1 MTELSRSNVAGIIE
15 ETTAGTLKDL
25 TGAGDFVPLREGFT
39 ITGAFNNVTSDELKA
54 GDIGASKS
62 FNTDETPSSSLNIYM
77 RHSGVEGTEPE
88 TGLLFEAAMGDKTV
102 NASEYVVAAG
112 TTVSK
117 IVVANGSLFEV
128 GQGLLIKDTTNGYSV
143 RTIASIS
150 TNDLNL
156 NYQLSAI
163 PANGTGLGKAILY
176 KPGTSHPTFSL
187 HRYQAVTSS
196 AFHDAVSGCR
206 VNNFTI
212 DLPANELASATAGIE
227 GIQYFY
233 NQIRIT
239 AATNDKLDFND
250 GGGEENVTLTAG
262 VYKTPIE
269 LAREIETK
277 MNALTTDTITVTYSN
292 STGKFTI
299 ASDGATLSLLWN
311 TGTNTA
317 TSVGTTIGFL
327 VAADDTAALTYTSD
341 NSLTYNAPY
350 TPSYDNSTAIVV
362 KGAQLLIGDSTSTQC
377 RKASTASFAIAT
389 PVTRAASI
397 CAETGID
404 STLINS
410 RECTLTATIILEE
423 HEVELFDKFFNN
435 TSTQLQFVAGT
446 KSAGNREAGKT
457 FAITFLNCTIT
468 ANTINQNEG
477 YHIVELTA
485 KGFVGSASSDCYVN
499 FL

>member
-1 MTELSRSNVAGIIE
+1 MTELSRSNVAGIVE
-15 ETTAGTLKDL
+15 ETTAGTLRDL
-25 TGAGDFVPLREGFT
+25 TGASDFIPLREGFT

-54 GDIGASKS
+54 GDIGQSKS

-77 RHSGVEGTEPE
+77 RHSGVEGQEPE
-88 TGLLFEAAMGDKTV
+88 TGLLFEAVLGDKTV
-102 NASEYVVAAG
+102 NATEYVVAAG
-112 TTVSK
+112 TTLSK

-128 GQGLLIKDTTNGYSV
+128 GQGLLIKDVTNGYSV

-156 NYQLSAI
+156 NYQLTAI
-163 PANGTGLGKAILY
+163 PANGTGLGKAVLY
-176 KPGTSHPTFSL
+176 KPGTAHPTFSL
-187 HRYQAVTSS
+187 HRYQAASSS
-196 AFHDAVSGCR
+196 AFKDAVAGCR
-206 VNNFTI
+206 VNNLTI
-212 DLPANELASATAGIE
+212 DLPANDLAQGTFGIE
-227 GIQYFY
+227 GIEYFY
-233 NQIRIT
+233 NPIRIT

-250 GGGEENVTLTAG
+250 GGGEENATISAG
-262 VYKTPIE
+262 VYKTPME

-277 MNALTTDTITVTYSN
+277 MNALTTDTITVTYS
-292 STGKFTI
+292 STTGKFTI

-311 TGTNTA
+311 TGANTA
-317 TSVGTTIGFL
+317 TTIGTSIGFL
-327 VAADDTAALTYTSD
+327 VAADDTGALTYTSD
-341 NSLTYNAPY
+341 NALTYNPGY
-350 TPSYDNSTAIVV
+350 TPSYDDSSAIVI

-377 RKASTASFAIAT
+377 RKASTASFTLAT

-410 RECTLTATIILEE
+410 RECTLTSTIILEE
-423 HEVELFDKFFNN
+423 HEAEMFDKFFNN

-457 FAITFLNCTIT
+457 FAITFLNCTLT
-468 ANTINQNEG
+468 SNTVNQAEG
-477 YHIVELTA
+477 YHVVEVTA
-485 KGFVGSASSDCYVN
+485 QGFVGTASSDCYIN